1 MLFPHRPAACQTAS
15 AAVADTKMMMVMGVC
30 IACSSVRVLFFFCF
44 APPIARLIHATAR
57 QADRTAKRVP
67 RNMCPAPAYA
77 AARPQMR
84 MYLNIDMILLRKQ
97 HTLGQHKHTQN
108 DLRKRHQFPNLMH
121 KSSVCV
127 CVFALCTQPD
137 DDDGHVD
144 DRLCLLMRADY
155 FSPTMLA

>member
-1 MLFPHRPAACQTAS
+1 MRVRAC
-15 AAVADTKMMMVMGVC
+15 VFC
-30 IACSSVRVLFFFCF
+30 FFCF

-108 DLRKRHQFPNLMH
+108 DLRKRHQFTNLMH

-144 DRLCLLMRADY
+144 DASRLFLADNVGVTRFPRFFGCVWVCGCVCFVLPTDPHLLAVR
-155 FSPTMLA
+155 P